1 MLLDLLKKI
10 PHLTPVRK
18 HVMRKNCTP
27 TQVNAPWVLPPKA
40 DPPLAETQLL
50 TEATPNPKQSQA
62 PPWLFFYLF
71 REVQAAEEGLEER
84 EGS

>member
-1 MLLDLLKKI
+1 MEIILF
-10 PHLTPVRK
+10 R
-18 HVMRKNCTP
+18 TP

-62 PPWLFFYLF
+62 PPWLFPILNLCHGDLSLSQQGGW
-71 REVQAAEEGLEER
+71 RMLLSEAQVGNS
-84 EGS
+84 G